1 MAPRADISNA
11 RIAPPSAAGAGE
23 ARPDGGVSKSG
34 ASVFLEHNLVSAVI
48 VIAAVA
54 ALLAT
59 AGLASLGPWWTRVAH
74 ALSRAA
80 SG

>member
-1 MAPRADISNA
+1 MSNA
-11 RIAPPSAAGAGE
+11 RTAPPSAASAGE
-23 ARPDGGVSKSG
+23 ARPDGVSKSG

-48 VIAAVA
+48 LIAAVA

-59 AGLASLGPWWTRVAH
+59 AGLASLGPWWIKVVH
-74 ALSRAA
+74 AVSRAA

>member
-1 MAPRADISNA
+1 MSQA
-11 RIAPPSAAGAGE
+11 RTAPPSAASAGE
-23 ARPDGGVSKSG
+23 ARPDGGASNPG

-48 VIAAVA
+48 VIAAAA

-59 AGLASLGPWWTRVAH
+59 AGLSSLGPWWNRLAH
-74 ALSRAA
+74 AVSRAA